1 MPTYLPLNHVM
12 APLEAVMSPIESK
25 LADAA
30 LSDYQEEI
38 CHLPGKNCS
47 NIESHKE
54 AGMWFLNF

>member
-12 APLEAVMSPIESK
+12 APLEAVLSPIESK

-38 CHLPGKNCS
+38 CHLPAKSCS

-54 AGMWFLNF
+54 AGM